1 MINKRWHEYAAIP
14 LRVTL
19 ALIFFV
25 HGAQTLFGIFGGHGL
40 AWTGEYLASHG
51 VVPGELWALIA
62 GLLGLFGGIAL
73 LLGVL
78 TRWVAAA
85 LALEMVVSLVAIHV
99 RAGFSATQGGVEY
112 PLILVA
118 ALVSLVLSGPQHY
131 AVDEHLPGWSG
142 DLPSRQSKAHA

>member
-1 MINKRWHEYAAIP
+1 MIKTWHEYAAIP

-19 ALIFFV
+19 GLIFVV
-25 HGAQTLFGIFGGHGL
+25 HGAQTLFGTFGGHGL
-40 AWTGEYLASHG
+40 AWTGDYLASHG
-51 VVPGELWALIA
+51 VMPGEFWAVIA

-85 LALEMVVSLVAIHV
+85 LAIEMIVFLVAISL
-99 RAGFSATQGGVEY
+99 RAGFSATQGGAEF
-112 PLILVA
+112 PLMLLA
-118 ALVSLVLSGPQHY
+118 ALLSLVLSGPQRC

-142 DLPSRQSKAHA
+142 NLPSPHSKAHA